1 MDKSD
6 ARQRI
11 IEAARRIFLQKGM
24 AGTRMQEI
32 ADEAGI
38 NKAMLH
44 YYFRSKE
51 QLFKLVFAEA
61 VKEIFPKVE
70 EVLSGDMPIR
80 EKLLAFVRAY
90 ISQIREHPF
99 VPLFVIHELSNRP
112 AEFFMEPEKALHG
125 GDANTPQKM
134 LKKLMQ
140 EIVRAQ
146 QQGEIPDYPPQHLW
160 VNIVALCIFPFLAR
174 PLIQQLLQMD
184 NTAFERF
191 LEERIAQVARFLDQ
205 ALRTA

>member
-6 ARQRI
+6 TRQRI

-32 ADEAGI
+32 ADAAGI

-70 EVLSGDMPIR
+70 KALAGDLPIR

-112 AEFFMEPEKALHG
+112 TEFFMEPEKSGA
-125 GDANTPQKM
+125 PQKM
-134 LKKLMQ
+134 LQKLMQ
-140 EIVRAQ
+140 EIIHAQ
-146 QQGEIPDYPPQHLW
+146 QRGEIPDYPPQHLW
-160 VNIVALCIFPFLAR
+160 VNILALSIFPFIAR

-184 NTAFERF
+184 DKAFERF
-191 LEERIAQVARFLDQ
+191 LEERTAQVARFLDQ
-205 ALRTA
+205 ALRIA

>member
-11 IEAARRIFLQKGM
+11 IEAARHIFVQKGM

-44 YYFRSKE
+44 YYFHSKE

-99 VPLFVIHELSNRP
+99 VPLFVIHELSNRSP
-112 AEFFMEPEKALHG
+112 EFFTNPEES
-125 GDANTPQKM
+125 GDTNTPQKM

-140 EIVRAQ
+140 EILRARQ
-146 QQGEIPDYPPQHLW
+146 RGEIPDYPPQHLW
-160 VNIVALCIFPFLAR
+160 VNIVALCVFPFMAR

-184 NTAFERF
+184 DKAFENF
-191 LEERIAQVARFLDQ
+191 LEERTAQVARFLDQ
-205 ALRTA
+205 ALRIA